1 MSPISAAQ
9 FGLIAYLAYLVL
21 ISPYLDIVHSDH
33 VVVLA
38 QRTTTYSPEFLH
50 VTADAQQE
58 TEMHA
63 ERTNVCASL
72 T

>member
-1 MSPISAAQ
+1 MKAMR
-9 FGLIAYLAYLVL
+9 GRTIASVVVHPLSVQ
-21 ISPYLDIVHSDH
+21 DIVHSDH

-38 QRTTTYSPEFLH
+38 QRATTYSPEFLH
-50 VTADAQQE
+50 VTADTKQE

-63 ERTNVCASL
+63 ERTNVCARL